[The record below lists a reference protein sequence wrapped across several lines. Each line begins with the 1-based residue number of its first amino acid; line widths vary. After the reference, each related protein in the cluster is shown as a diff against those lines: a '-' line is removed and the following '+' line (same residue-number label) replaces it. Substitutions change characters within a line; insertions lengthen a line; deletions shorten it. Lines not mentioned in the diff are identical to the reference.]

1 MCRRGLLARSCRS
14 LVSSAI
20 AILIGLG
27 ICVSELAQT
36 SGVPRNAFYIGLGG
50 SYTSVNFGAQNVYA
64 IGTSNV
70 FQNGVLVATGYAAG
84 PGTVNMPSEWTFAPS
99 MQGGY
104 SSTSRTALGY
114 GGRSSHTVT

>member
-1 MCRRGLLARSCRS
+1 MRRKLLPPDGPRGGIPVLAKICGDPMCRRGLLARSCRS

-50 SYTSVNFGAQNVYA
+50 SYTSVNFGAQNIYA

-70 FQNGVLVATGYAAG
+70 FQNGVLVA
-84 PGTVNMPSEWTFAPS
+84 
-99 MQGGY
+99 
-104 SSTSRTALGY
+104 
-114 GGRSSHTVT
+114 